1 MKIKEST
8 RFLVVDDT
16 DSMRKAVIAQLC
28 TMGWHNVVE
37 ARNGQ
42 EALDILKKNAIDVIL
57 ADQEMPLMSG
67 LELLNA
73 VRNNKQFA
81 KLPFLLITSS
91 VSKNYV
97 LDAIRNGVSNI
108 LVKPYSLKLLTAHIE
123 NAISCPV
130 KSVPGVSATT
140 SESKTSVEKST
151 ILVVD
156 DTPENL
162 KLLAGIFRETYRVQI
177 AQSGAQA
184 LEICTSDKAPDLV
197 LLDIMMPEM
206 DGFEVA
212 ERMRQHPNS
221 ENIPI
226 IFVSAMDGEDARLKG
241 MKLGAM
247 DFISKP
253 VDPDAIKLRVDN
265 FMRYVELHKQLQS
278 DYDAML
284 DVARLQAEIENITQ
298 HDAKTPLSNLLNI
311 VQMMRDDTEINDRQ
325 LEQLKKIEE
334 MALES
339 VHTINF
345 SSELYK
351 IENSKFKY
359 KATTID
365 IDEILRRLV
374 DISHKTFHKKHITV
388 QIETDFKTVGKK
400 TPQILGDAL
409 LCYSL
414 FDNLINCACEYAPE
428 NSFVTVSMDDN
439 DPVKFTITNQGIVST
454 TDSEHFFD
462 KHINNQLNRNYSAKL
477 LAEVQ
482 NGSLNL
488 DSSCESNTTI
498 VTVCL
503 PKAPE

>member
-28 TMGWHNVVE
+28 TMGWHDFVE
-37 ARNGQ
+37 ARTGA
-42 EALDILKKNAIDVIL
+42 EALEILKKNPIDVIL
-57 ADQEMPLMSG
+57 CDQEMPLMSG
-67 LELLNA
+67 LELLNT
-73 VRNNKQFA
+73 VRNIKQFA

-97 LDAIRNGVSNI
+97 LDAIRSGVSNI
-108 LVKPYSLKLLTAHIE
+108 LVKPYSLKLLTEHIE
-123 NAISCPV
+123 NAINCPV
-130 KSVPGVSATT
+130 KSIPVVASTT
-140 SESKTSVEKST
+140 SKTGLPIEKST

-156 DTPENL
+156 DIPDNL
-162 KLLAGIFRETYRVQI
+162 KLLAGIFRETYRVQV

-184 LEICTSDKAPDLV
+184 LEICTADKAPDLV

-212 ERMRQHPNS
+212 TRMRQHPNS

-226 IFVSAMDGEDARLKG
+226 IFVSAMEGEDVRLKG

-247 DFISKP
+247 DFVSKP
-253 VDPDAIKLRVDN
+253 VDPDALKIRVDN

-278 DYDAML
+278 DYDSML
-284 DVARLQAEIENITQ
+284 DVARLQTEIESIIQ

-311 VQMMRDDTEINDRQ
+311 VQMMRDDAEINNRQ
-325 LEQLKKIEE
+325 LKQLKRIEE

-359 KATTID
+359 KPITID

-374 DISHKTFHKKHITV
+374 DISHQTFQKKHITI
-388 QIETDFKTVGKK
+388 QIETNFKTVDKK

-439 DPVKFTITNQGIVST
+439 EPVKFTLTNQGIISA

-462 KHINNQLNRNYSAKL
+462 KYINNQLNRNYSAKL
-477 LAEVQ
+477 FAEIQ

-488 DSSCESNTTI
+488 DCSKESNTTI
-498 VTVCL
+498 VTLCL